1 MAHPAAATDSNKT
14 HRLHRLRAKHRDPD
28 AAHLHPV
35 NKAHFDQASRGD
47 RVADE
52 LSAAMGSWPF
62 IIVQSCLMVVWVYFN
77 VWGLLIAHWD
87 PYPFILLNLVLSFQ
101 ATYAGPI
108 VLLAGNRQSQ
118 KDRLTLE
125 HAAQEGDKSEEHIT
139 RILVEIRKN
148 TELTLRILQ
157 ELEAESA

>member
-1 MAHPAAATDSNKT
+1 MAQPTGATNSRPA
-14 HRLHRLRAKHRDPD
+14 HRLDRLRARHRDPD
-28 AAHLHPV
+28 GVHLHPV
-35 NKAHFDQASRGD
+35 NQAHFDQAGRGA
-47 RVADE
+47 RIADE

-101 ATYAGPI
+101 ATYAGPV

-125 HAAQEGDKSEEHIT
+125 HAAEEADMGEEHIT

-148 TELTLRILQ
+148 TDLTLRILQ
-157 ELEAESA
+157 ELEAESV